1 MNPIHPHC
9 GPWNAVDPKRSRD
22 PVDRIC
28 QEHDNEYGKLQKKHN
43 WITPYLFQSR
53 ADDRFIV
60 DMSKQKGVIPKLYNG
75 VFMLKSMIAPRLE
88 EAFGAISPQTNPDKL
103 VHFKHSPQFNVLKT
117 EIDKIMEGQ
126 NTTVEGNIQKELN
139 SLNINRILKGEK
151 IVGWSKYGLN
161 KRRKQAADHY
171 RKLSG
176 SSNVALN
183 YVRAA
188 RIIITPFSNTLKD

>member
-88 EAFGAISPQTNPDKL
+88 EAFGLYP
-103 VHFKHSPQFNVLKT
+103 LKPT
-117 EIDKIMEGQ
+117 LI
-126 NTTVEGNIQKELN
+126 NWYT
-139 SLNINRILKGEK
+139 LNIAPNSTF
-151 IVGWSKYGLN
+151 SKLRSI
-161 KRRKQAADHY
+161 K
-171 RKLSG
+171 
-176 SSNVALN
+176 
-183 YVRAA
+183 
-188 RIIITPFSNTLKD
+188 